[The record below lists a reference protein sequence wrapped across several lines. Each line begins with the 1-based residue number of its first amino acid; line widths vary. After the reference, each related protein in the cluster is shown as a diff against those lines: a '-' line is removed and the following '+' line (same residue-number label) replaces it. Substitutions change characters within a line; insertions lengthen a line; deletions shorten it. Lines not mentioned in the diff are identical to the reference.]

1 MVRFALRIV
10 PLWVLALLVF
20 APLAAAQQQAP
31 LVGIEPMR
39 ASIDQIE
46 VASRRSPTVNELI
59 DLSQSLG
66 PLRDQI
72 RDKLADLEPR
82 FADVQA
88 RLKGLGTPV
97 AGSAEDLRS
106 PQTGRG

>member
-1 MVRFALRIV
+1 MVRFATSHSSRSG
-10 PLWVLALLVF
+10 VLALLVF

-46 VASRRSPTVNELI
+46 VASRRSPTVNALI

-82 FADVQA
+82 LRRCRGA
-88 RLKGLGTPV
+88 
-97 AGSAEDLRS
+97 AER
-106 PQTGRG
+106 TWHACR